1 VNVQGLALPLV
12 HNTDLNTIGAKVT
25 VVEYE

>member
-1 VNVQGLALPLV
+1 VNVQPSPVPLV
-12 HNTDLNTIGAKVT
+12 HNTDFNTIGARVT